1 MVKAHKG
8 QPAQEPHFGVD
19 VSYMESNPAVQAKK
33 LVLKHYDDT
42 NYGYLRITVDKKHLQ
57 IGFYQVGKSSLPQ
70 ARADVVTIDLASH
83 AAVAN

>member
-1 MVKAHKG
+1 MKSSNG

-19 VSYMESNPAVQAKK
+19 VSYMEAKQPAVQAKK

-42 NYGYLRITVDKKHLQ
+42 NYGYLRITVNKTTMQ
-57 IGFYQVGKSSLPQ
+57 IGFYQVGKASLPQ

-83 AAVAN
+83 TAVAN